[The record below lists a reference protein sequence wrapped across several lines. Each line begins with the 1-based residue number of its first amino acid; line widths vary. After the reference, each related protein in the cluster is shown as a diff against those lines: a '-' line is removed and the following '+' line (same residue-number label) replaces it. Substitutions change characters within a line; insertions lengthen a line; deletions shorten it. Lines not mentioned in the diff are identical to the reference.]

1 MITATTQSSVL
12 PKKNQEMLLITH
24 PNLRL
29 HLLRARLVNEM
40 SAACIIQRGEH
51 VYLSLRDV
59 ADEAQRNELI
69 WAVARLQLGANIHPL
84 TLPDPLKTAL
94 LSSARGLSP
103 LLQSLI
109 WGSLAGIIGGVL
121 IMALVGLAMIIVDAQ
136 TQFYVH
142 IAITAVTFVL
152 SGTII
157 GCGVTIASWRHFSR
171 QTAVSG
177 SKSTPPTTVKM
188 SR

>member
-1 MITATTQSSVL
+1 MQASIL
-12 PKKNQEMLLITH
+12 PPKNQEMVLITH

-40 SAACIIQRGEH
+40 SAACVIQRGDH
-51 VYLSLRDV
+51 VYLSLRDI

-69 WAVARLQLGANIHPL
+69 WAVARLQMGANIHPHA
-84 TLPDPLKTAL
+84 LPDPLKTAL
-94 LSSARGLSP
+94 LSSARGVSP

-109 WGSLAGIIGGVL
+109 WGSLAGVIGGVL

-136 TQFYVH
+136 TQFYVN

-157 GCGVTIASWRHFSR
+157 GCGVTITFWRRFSR
-171 QTAVSG
+171 QTAVSPN
-177 SKSTPPTTVKM
+177 KSTPPTTAKM
-188 SR
+188 PK